1 MANNTGRCDNRL
13 SLRLSFGAA
22 SLYCGTYLFSD
33 PPMKAAVDNMPN
45 SIPPL
50 LITKLIDDLGL
61 SYRTQVDDPGLDPA
75 QRVQA
80 ILLDDAIGA
89 LLVLYPRDHLL
100 DLSRV
105 TELTGRQLSAV
116 KPERLERML
125 ARHDLQVLPGL
136 PPLTSSPC
144 LYEECLLQQTE
155 LMIDCGL
162 PGLLLVV
169 TPQDFKT
176 LLSKASAGRFAVP
189 LSGIRPNLDRPDDD
203 RAEITLAVQSFTAR
217 RIQQRLEETIE
228 IPPLA
233 QTAQKIIKLRV
244 NPDATVDDITGV
256 VETDPALAAQVV
268 SWAASPY
275 YAAPGK
281 IRSVEDAIVRVL
293 GFDLVINLALGLVL
307 GKTLSLPSDKPQ
319 QATPYWQQAI
329 YTAAVIDGLNRA
341 IPRAQR
347 PEAGLSYL
355 AGLLHNFGYMVL
367 AHVFPP
373 HFSLIC
379 RHLEVNPHL
388 HHSQVEQHLLGITR
402 EQIGAWLMRYW
413 GMPEELSTA
422 LRFQHDPDYQG
433 EHASHAN
440 LVCLAVRMLRN
451 RGIGS
456 GAYSEVPQDLF
467 DRLGLTREKAH
478 EVVGRVLDAE
488 AALRALAQQFSPTH

>member
-1 MANNTGRCDNRL
+1 MNSAVDTKTQI
-13 SLRLSFGAA
+13 SL
-22 SLYCGTYLFSD
+22 
-33 PPMKAAVDNMPN
+33 PPMIVQ
-45 SIPPL
+45 L
-50 LITKLIDDLGL
+50 LDKLALA
-61 SYRTQVDDPGLDPA
+61 YRTCEERPDLDPA
-75 QRVQA
+75 RRVQA
-80 ILLDDAIGA
+80 VLVDDAIGA

-100 DLSRV
+100 DLPRLV
-105 TELTGRQLSAV
+105 ELTGRQLVAV
-116 KPERLERML
+116 KPERLIRML
-125 ARHDLQVLPGL
+125 AKHDLSVLPGL

-144 LYEECLLQQTE
+144 LYEDRLLQQPE
-155 LMIDCGL
+155 LLLESGQ
-162 PGLLLVV
+162 PGLLLALSSS
-169 TPQDFKT
+169 DFKT
-176 LLSKASAGRFAVP
+176 LLRKASAGQFAVP
-189 LSGIRPNLDRPDDD
+189 LSSIRPNLDRPGDDG
-203 RAEITLAVQSFTAR
+203 AEITQAVQSFTAR
-217 RIQQRLEETIE
+217 RIQKRLEETIE

-293 GFDLVINLALGLVL
+293 GFDLVINLALGLAL
-307 GKTLSLPSDKPQ
+307 GKTLSLPKDQPQ

-329 YTAAVIDGLNRA
+329 YTAAVIEGLNRA

-347 PEAGLSYL
+347 PEAGISYL
-355 AGLLHNFGYMVL
+355 AGLLHNFGYLVL

-388 HHSQVEQHLLGITR
+388 NHSVIEQHLLGITR

-413 GMPEELSTA
+413 GMPDELSTA

-433 EHASHAN
+433 EHAGHAN
-440 LVCLAVRMLRN
+440 LVCLAIRLLRN

-456 GAYSEVPQDLF
+456 GSYSEIPQGLF
-467 DRLGLTREKAH
+467 DRLGLSREKATD
-478 EVVGRVLDAE
+478 VVNKVLDAE
-488 AALRALAQQFSPTH
+488 AALRALAMQIHPPQ